1 MTKIKNI
8 TDEEIELLM
17 EKRKKSAIEEQKRQ
31 VDEQRKMLDTLKKK
45 LREKH
50 PDLANLEI
58 DEAKTL
64 KCNKIVFVHSYD
76 NLKTFIEECNK
87 YKGHFWHSDFSDLN
101 LTNLDGSGKIKNALD
116 DNVGAMIREDI
127 IRVFGMNNRFLEKD
141 IDTAIRNLC
150 NKYRKN
156 EVLEV
161 LDELQWDGK
170 KRMENFFID
179 TVGAIDEEYTREAT
193 KKWFYAAVK
202 RVYEPG
208 CKFDNMIILQDPT
221 QGTGKTNTVEL
232 LARYL
237 DLGKYCLNTCSL
249 DPNNKDTYV
258 LLNDAWIVL
267 WDELGNSF
275 KFESST
281 MKNLLSKTCD
291 NFRDPYE
298 KGSKDHPR
306 KCVVI
311 GTTNEENFLKDYTG
325 DMERRYWIFSCEGV
339 CGDEKYWKE
348 WNAKYNQKYFKQV
361 WAEAVYLYKNNP
373 NMSYTVLTDSIREKL
388 GERQIEFRTTEKDP
402 YQDIIIETLD
412 KIKCPR
418 RSKDNRHGT
427 FDTSKTFVAAFK
439 EAYEGNVFAE
449 ESGDELTKIP
459 EKWVALACK
468 EVLHF
473 DKGNLYLRALISK
486 SWKKEFSSYNGKSN
500 MKVFR
505 KIVAF
510 DEKN

>member
-1 MTKIKNI
+1 MSNTKRIS
-8 TDEEIELLM
+8 DDEIEIVM
-17 EKRKKSAIEEQKRQ
+17 KRREEKKQAEANEQKKFLNELRA
-31 VDEQRKMLDTLKKK
+31 K

-50 PDLANLEI
+50 PDLCGLEI
-58 DEAKTL
+58 DEKKTL
-64 KCNKIVFVHSYD
+64 EKRKIVFVHSYD

-101 LTNLDGSGKIKNALD
+101 LTDLDGSGKIKNALD
-116 DNVGAMIREDI
+116 DNIGAMIREDLLK
-127 IRVFGMNNRFLEKD
+127 VFGMSNRFLEKD

-179 TVGAIDEEYTREAT
+179 TVGAINESYTQEAT

-325 DMERRYWIFSCEGV
+325 DMERRYWIFSCNGV
-339 CGDEKYWKE
+339 CGDEKYWQK
-348 WNAKYNQKYFKQV
+348 WNNKYNKKYFQQV
-361 WAEAVYLYKNNP
+361 WAEAVYLYKNEP
-373 NMSYTVLTDSIREKL
+373 DYQYTVLSDIIREKL
-388 GERQIEFRTTEKDP
+388 SERQVNFRTTEKDP
-402 YQDIIIETLD
+402 YQDVILETLD
-412 KIKCPR
+412 KIKCPKK
-418 RSKDNRHGT
+418 STTNKYGT
-427 FDTSKTFVAAFK
+427 FSTSKTFVDAFR

-449 ESGDELTKIP
+449 EFGEDLVKIP

-473 DKGNLYLRALISK
+473 DKGNLYLKALVSK
-486 SWKKEFSSYNGKSN
+486 KWRRETSSYNGESN
-500 MKVFR
+500 QKCYR
-505 KIVAF
+505 KISTFA
-510 DEKN
+510 KSTI

>member
-116 DNVGAMIREDI
+116 DNIGAMIREDI

-170 KRMENFFID
+170 KRMEKFFID
-179 TVGAIDEEYTREAT
+179 TVGAIDEEYTR
-193 KKWFYAAVK
+193 
-202 RVYEPG
+202 
-208 CKFDNMIILQDPT
+208 
-221 QGTGKTNTVEL
+221 
-232 LARYL
+232 
-237 DLGKYCLNTCSL
+237 
-249 DPNNKDTYV
+249 
-258 LLNDAWIVL
+258 
-267 WDELGNSF
+267 
-275 KFESST
+275 
-281 MKNLLSKTCD
+281 
-291 NFRDPYE
+291 
-298 KGSKDHPR
+298 
-306 KCVVI
+306 
-311 GTTNEENFLKDYTG
+311 
-325 DMERRYWIFSCEGV
+325 
-339 CGDEKYWKE
+339 
-348 WNAKYNQKYFKQV
+348 
-361 WAEAVYLYKNNP
+361 
-373 NMSYTVLTDSIREKL
+373 
-388 GERQIEFRTTEKDP
+388 
-402 YQDIIIETLD
+402 
-412 KIKCPR
+412 
-418 RSKDNRHGT
+418 
-427 FDTSKTFVAAFK
+427 
-439 EAYEGNVFAE
+439 
-449 ESGDELTKIP
+449 
-459 EKWVALACK
+459 
-468 EVLHF
+468 
-473 DKGNLYLRALISK
+473 
-486 SWKKEFSSYNGKSN
+486 
-500 MKVFR
+500 
-505 KIVAF
+505 
-510 DEKN
+510 